1 MTDERKE
8 ITEEQ
13 ARAIAEENAA
23 LSFPNEKP
31 PLLDRDCTTG
41 KNGWI
46 FYLRPD
52 VKLTPSSWRMANC
65 VTRKGEQLL
74 AWDERDQPG
83 KMQEEADTMISSRD
97 RFAQPAAKRAD
108 AKEGE

>member
-1 MTDERKE
+1 MTDQRKE
-8 ITEEQ
+8 ITEEE
-13 ARAIAEENAA
+13 ARAIAEARVA
-23 LSFPNEKP
+23 RSFRNEKP

-52 VKLTPSSWRMANC
+52 VKLTPTSWRMANC

-74 AWDERDQPG
+74 TWDERDQPG
-83 KMQEEADTMISSRD
+83 KMQETADTMMSSRD
-97 RFAQPAAKRAD
+97 RFAQPAVKPAS

>member
-1 MTDERKE
+1 MSDQRKE

-13 ARAIAEENAA
+13 ARAIAEADAA
-23 LSFPNEKP
+23 RSFRNEKP

-52 VKLTPSSWRMANC
+52 VKLTPTSWRIARC
-65 VTRKGEQLL
+65 VTRKGEQLS
-74 AWDERDQPG
+74 ASDERDQPG
-83 KMQEEADTMISSRD
+83 KMQEIADTMVGLRERLGLLD
-97 RFAQPAAKRAD
+97 DKPAS
-108 AKEGE
+108 AKEDK

>member
-1 MTDERKE
+1 MTDQRKE
-8 ITEEQ
+8 ITEEE
-13 ARAIAEENAA
+13 ARAIAETRAA
-23 LSFPNEKP
+23 RSFRNEKP

-52 VKLTPSSWRMANC
+52 VKLTPTSWHVTYC
-65 VTRKGEQLL
+65 VTRKGEQLMG
-74 AWDERDQPG
+74 WDERDQPG
-83 KMQEEADTMISSRD
+83 KMQEIADTMVGLRERLGLLD
-97 RFAQPAAKRAD
+97 DKPAS

>member
-1 MTDERKE
+1 MTKQRKE

-13 ARAIAEENAA
+13 ARAIAEAEAA
-23 LSFPNEKP
+23 GLLPNERS

-52 VKLTPSSWRMANC
+52 VKLTPTSWRIARC
-65 VTRKGEQLL
+65 VTRKGEQLMG
-74 AWDERDQPG
+74 WDERDQPG
-83 KMQEEADTMISSRD
+83 KMQEIADTMVGLRERLGLLD
-97 RFAQPAAKRAD
+97 DKPAS
-108 AKEGE
+108 AKEDK